1 MPSVTRNPPEPKIE
15 RISNLVHRIQN
26 GDIKIPKFQR
36 GFVWD
41 EGQIIKLL
49 ESIYEGYPIGSLLF
63 WLSDKPMRSE
73 RDIGGF
79 ELPQTPDKYPRNY
92 VLDGQQR
99 LTTIYGVLN
108 WPNSET
114 LHKLNVYFDLDKQKF
129 HHYAGKEEKRHIPLS
144 VLNSTSAFLDFQR
157 KNLSFESDDR
167 DDLIERANVLYE
179 TFREYLIPVVT
190 IKEKNVQEVCP
201 IFERINSSGT
211 QLNVFDLMVAA
222 TWSDDFDLNDQ
233 VSKIRESAKLKD
245 FEDINNTIFL
255 KIMSS
260 IADIGSK
267 EEHVFKLRDMPSEKL
282 IELAKKVQEAV
293 ERTVDFLSTDLAVP
307 SDAFLPYQYQMVV
320 FSYFFSKVRNPTNDQ
335 LTVLRRYF
343 WQTGFSEHYRGAEE
357 GVLEHDLAEIDRL
370 VKGDNDVFRL
380 PFYITVENLARRQ
393 FVKMGAFTKTFAVL
407 LARKNPKNI
416 TNGEAIDTEVSLS
429 IFNNKEFH
437 HIFPKEF
444 LKRLGVESAQRNSI
458 SNVCMISSSQ
468 NKQVLTTPPSNYLAK
483 SAKELDAKA
492 KEVFESNLIP
502 FESNA
507 SWRSDKYESFLTQRA
522 SLILEEIKS
531 KW

>member
-1 MPSVTRNPPEPKIE
+1 MSSVTRNPPEPKIE
-15 RISNLVHRIQN
+15 RITNLVHRIQN

-63 WLSDKPMRSE
+63 WLSDKPMGSE

-108 WPNSET
+108 WPYPET

-157 KNLSFESDDR
+157 NNLSNESDDK
-167 DDLIERANVLYE
+167 DVIERANILYE

-190 IKEKNVQEVCP
+190 IKEKSVQEVCP

-222 TWSDDFDLNDQ
+222 TWSDNFDLNDQ

-245 FEDINNTIFL
+245 FEDIDNTIFL
-255 KIMSS
+255 RIMSS

-267 EEHVFKLRDMPSEKL
+267 EEHVFKLRDLHSEKL
-282 IELAKKVQEAV
+282 IELGKRVQEAV

-320 FSYFFSKVRNPTNDQ
+320 FHISF
-335 LTVLRRYF
+335 RR
-343 WQTGFSEHYRGAEE
+343 
-357 GVLEHDLAEIDRL
+357 
-370 VKGDNDVFRL
+370 
-380 PFYITVENLARRQ
+380 
-393 FVKMGAFTKTFAVL
+393 
-407 LARKNPKNI
+407 
-416 TNGEAIDTEVSLS
+416 
-429 IFNNKEFH
+429 
-437 HIFPKEF
+437 
-444 LKRLGVESAQRNSI
+444 
-458 SNVCMISSSQ
+458 
-468 NKQVLTTPPSNYLAK
+468 
-483 SAKELDAKA
+483 
-492 KEVFESNLIP
+492 
-502 FESNA
+502 
-507 SWRSDKYESFLTQRA
+507 
-522 SLILEEIKS
+522 
-531 KW
+531 

>member
-1 MPSVTRNPPEPKIE
+1 MSPVIRNPPEPKIE
-15 RISNLVHRIQN
+15 RIANLVHRIQS

-41 EGQIIKLL
+41 ESQIIKLL

-79 ELPQTPDKYPRNY
+79 ELPKTPDKYPRNY

-99 LTTIYGVLN
+99 LTAIYGVLN
-108 WPNSET
+108 WPNPEKV
-114 LHKLNVYFDLDKQKF
+114 HKLNVYFDLDKSKF
-129 HHYAGKEEKRHIPLS
+129 HHYAGKEEKRHVPLS
-144 VLNSTSAFLDFQR
+144 ALNSTSAFLDFQR
-157 KNLSFESDDR
+157 KNLHDEPDET
-167 DDLIERANVLYE
+167 DLIERANILYE

-222 TWSDDFDLNDQ
+222 TWSNDFDLNDQ
-233 VSKIRESAKLKD
+233 VSKIRESTKLKD
-245 FEDINNTIFL
+245 FEDIDNTIFL

-260 IADIGSK
+260 IAEIGSK
-267 EEHVFKLRDMPSEKL
+267 EEHVFKLRELPSEKL
-282 IELAKKVQEAV
+282 IALAKRVQEAV

-320 FSYFFSKVRNPTNDQ
+320 LSYFFSKIKNPNNDQ

-370 VKGDNDVFRL
+370 IEGDNEVFRL
-380 PFYITVENLARRQ
+380 PFHITADSLIRRQ
-393 FVKMGAFTKTFAVL
+393 FVKRGAFTKTFVVML
-407 LARKNPKNI
+407 SRRKPKNI
-416 TNGEAIDTEVSLS
+416 TNGEAIDTEAALS

-437 HIFPKEF
+437 HIFPKDF
-444 LKRLGVESAQRNSI
+444 LKKLGVEPAQRNII
-458 SNVCMISSSQ
+458 SNVCMLSASQ
-468 NKQVLTTPPSNYLAK
+468 NKQVLATSPSNYLAK
-483 SAKELDAKA
+483 SEKDLNKKA
-492 KEVFESNLIP
+492 KNVFDSNLIP
-502 FESNA
+502 FEGDA
-507 SWRSDKYESFLTQRA
+507 SWKSDNYELFLKERA
-522 SLILEEIKS
+522 KLILEEIKS

>member
-1 MPSVTRNPPEPKIE
+1 MSPVIRNAPEPKIE
-15 RISNLVHRIQN
+15 RIANLVHRIQN

-41 EGQIIKLL
+41 EDQIIKLL

-79 ELPQTPDKYPRNY
+79 ELPKTPDKYPRNY

-108 WPNSET
+108 WPNPRT
-114 LHKLNVYFDLDKQKF
+114 LHKLNVYFDLDKSKF
-129 HHYAGKEEKRHIPLS
+129 HHYAGRDEKRHIPLS
-144 VLNSTSAFLDFQR
+144 ALNSTSAFLDFQR
-157 KNLSFESDDR
+157 KNLFNEADEK
-167 DDLIERANVLYE
+167 DLLERANILYE

-245 FEDINNTIFL
+245 FEEIDNTIFL

-260 IADIGSK
+260 IEGIGSK
-267 EEHVFKLRDMPSEKL
+267 EEHVFKLRDLSSAKL
-282 IELAKKVQEAV
+282 VELAKKVQNAV
-293 ERTVDFLSTDLAVP
+293 ERTVDFLSTDLSVP

-320 FSYFFSKVRNPTNDQ
+320 FSYFFSKAKHPTSDQ

-343 WQTGFSEHYRGAEE
+343 WQTGFLEHYRGAAE

-370 VKGDNDVFRL
+370 MEGDTDVFRL
-380 PFYITVENLARRQ
+380 PFYITVDDLIRRQ
-393 FVKMGAFTKTFAVL
+393 FVKRGAFTKTFVVM
-407 LARKNPKNI
+407 LAGKKPRNI
-416 TNGEAIDTEVSLS
+416 TNGEAIDTEMALS

-444 LKRLGVESAQRNSI
+444 LKRLGVDPAQRNSI
-458 SNVCMISSSQ
+458 SNVCMLSSSQ
-468 NKQVLTTPPSNYLAK
+468 NKQILTAPPSNYLAE
-483 SAKELDAKA
+483 SAKGLGDKA

-502 FESNA
+502 VGSSA
-507 SWRSDKYESFLTQRA
+507 SWKSDEYELFLSERA
-522 SLILEEIKS
+522 SLILEEIKT

>member
-1 MPSVTRNPPEPKIE
+1 MSPIIRNAPEPKIE
-15 RISNLVHRIQN
+15 RIANLVHRIQN

-41 EGQIIKLL
+41 EDQIIKLL

-79 ELPQTPDKYPRNY
+79 ELPKTPDKYPRNY

-108 WPNSET
+108 WPNPRT
-114 LHKLNVYFDLDKQKF
+114 LHKLNVYFDLDKSKF
-129 HHYAGKEEKRHIPLS
+129 HHYAGKDEKRHIPLS

-157 KNLSFESDDR
+157 KNLFNEQDEK
-167 DDLIERANVLYE
+167 DLLERANILYE

-233 VSKIRESAKLKD
+233 VSRIRESAKLKD
-245 FEDINNTIFL
+245 FEEIDNTVFL

-260 IADIGSK
+260 IEGIGSK
-267 EEHVFKLRDMPSEKL
+267 EEHVFKLRDLSSVKL
-282 IELAKKVQEAV
+282 VELAQKVQYAV
-293 ERTVDFLSTDLAVP
+293 ERTVDFLSTDLSVP

-320 FSYFFSKVRNPTNDQ
+320 FSYFFSKAKHPTNDQ

-343 WQTGFSEHYRGAEE
+343 WQTGFLEHYRGAAE

-370 VKGDNDVFRL
+370 LKGDNDVFKL
-380 PFYITVENLARRQ
+380 PFYITVEDLIRRQ
-393 FVKMGAFTKTFAVL
+393 FVKRGAFTKTFVVM
-407 LARKNPKNI
+407 LAGKKPKNI
-416 TNGEAIDTEVSLS
+416 TNGESIDTEMALS

-437 HIFPKEF
+437 HIFPKDF
-444 LKRLGVESAQRNSI
+444 LKRLGVDPAQRNSI
-458 SNVCMISSSQ
+458 SNVCMLSSSQ
-468 NKQVLTTPPSNYLAK
+468 NKQVLTTPPSSYLVK
-483 SAKELDAKA
+483 SATDLGDKA

-502 FESNA
+502 FVMDA
-507 SWRSDKYESFLTQRA
+507 SWK
-522 SLILEEIKS
+522 
-531 KW
+531 

>member
-1 MPSVTRNPPEPKIE
+1 MLSVTRNPPEPKIE
-15 RISNLVHRIQN
+15 RIANLAHRIQN

-63 WLSDKPMRSE
+63 WLSDVPMRNE

-108 WPNSET
+108 WPRPEAF
-114 LHKLNVYFDLDKQKF
+114 HKLNVYFDLDTSKF
-129 HHYAGKEEKRHIPLS
+129 HHYTGKEEKRHIPLS

-157 KNLSFESDDR
+157 KNLYDEHDEK
-167 DDLIERANVLYE
+167 DLIEKANALYE

-190 IKEKNVQEVCP
+190 IKEKTVQEVCP

-233 VSKIRESAKLKD
+233 VSKIRESTKLKD
-245 FEDINNTIFL
+245 FEEIDNTIFL

-260 IADIGSK
+260 VAGIGSK
-267 EEHVFKLRDMPSEKL
+267 EEHVFKLRELRSEKL

-320 FSYFFSKVRNPTNDQ
+320 YSYFFSKIRTPTSDQ

-343 WQTGFSEHYRGAEE
+343 WQTGFREHYRGAEE
-357 GVLEHDLAEIDRL
+357 GVLEHDLAEIDKL
-370 VKGDNDVFRL
+370 IEGDNDVFRL
-380 PFYITVENLARRQ
+380 PLYVTLEDLTRRQ
-393 FVKMGAFTKTFAVL
+393 FVKRGAFTKTFVVM

-416 TNGEAIDTEVSLS
+416 TNGESIDTEVALS
-429 IFNNKEFH
+429 TFNNKEFH

-444 LKRLGVESAQRNSI
+444 LKRLGVDPARRNSI
-458 SNVCMISSSQ
+458 SNVCMLSSSQ
-468 NKQVLTTPPSNYLAK
+468 NKQVLIAPPSRYLAI
-483 SAKELDAKA
+483 SAKELGEKA
-492 KEVFESNLIP
+492 KDVFESNLIP
-502 FESNA
+502 FAENA
-507 SWRSDKYESFLTQRA
+507 SWTSDEYESFLKERA
-522 SLILEEIKS
+522 KLILEEIRS

>member
-1 MPSVTRNPPEPKIE
+1 VGGTS
-15 RISNLVHRIQN
+15 
-26 GDIKIPKFQR
+26 
-36 GFVWD
+36 
-41 EGQIIKLL
+41 
-49 ESIYEGYPIGSLLF
+49 SLN
-63 WLSDKPMRSE
+63 R
-73 RDIGGF
+73 
-79 ELPQTPDKYPRNY
+79 
-92 VLDGQQR
+92 
-99 LTTIYGVLN
+99 YGVLN
-108 WPNSET
+108 WPDPKA
-114 LHKLNVYFDLDKQKF
+114 LHKLNVYFDLDKLKF
-129 HHYAGKEEKRHIPLS
+129 HQYAGKEEKRHIPLS
-144 VLNSTSAFLDFQR
+144 ALNSTGAFLDFQR
-157 KNLSFESDDR
+157 KNLYNETDEK
-167 DDLIERANVLYE
+167 DLLERANVLYE

-245 FEDINNTIFL
+245 FEEIDNTVFL

-267 EEHVFKLRDMPSEKL
+267 EEHVFKLRELSSEKL
-282 IELAKKVQEAV
+282 IELTKKVQEAV

-320 FSYFFSKVRNPTNDQ
+320 LSYFFSKIRNPTSDH

-357 GVLEHDLAEIDRL
+357 GVLEHDIAEIDRL
-370 VKGDNDVFRL
+370 VDGDNNVFRL
-380 PFYITVENLARRQ
+380 PFYITVDSLMRRQ
-393 FVKMGAFTKTFAVL
+393 FVKRGAFTKTFVVM

-416 TNGEAIDTEVSLS
+416 TNGEAIDTEVALS
-429 IFNNKEFH
+429 TFNNKEFH

-444 LKRLGVESAQRNSI
+444 LKRLGVEPAQRNCVC
-458 SNVCMISSSQ
+458 NVCMLSSAQ
-468 NKQVLTTPPSNYLAK
+468 NKQILATSPSNYLTK
-483 SAKELDAKA
+483 SARDLNEKAKA
-492 KEVFESNLIP
+492 VFESNLIP
-502 FESNA
+502 FSSDA
-507 SWRSDKYESFLTQRA
+507 PWRSDKYELFVMDRA
-522 SLILEEIKS
+522 TLILDEILS